1 MKKKNKKSA
10 IITVV
15 LVVFLLVGL
24 SVMLYPTFS
33 DWYNESR
40 FKNNIA
46 NYDKVVSTTKKDDIE
61 KMFKEAEGYNEKLK
75 KLASPLTDYDN
86 VPNYD
91 KILDITGTGIMGY
104 ISIPKIKMEVPI
116 YHGTSVDVLN
126 IAAGHLEGTT
136 LPIGGKGNHA
146 VISAHR
152 GLVSSKLFT
161 DIDKLREGDYFSI
174 TVLNR
179 VMYYEVDQIKIVLPD
194 NVTDLYPVS
203 GEDYVTLMTCTPLGI
218 NTHRL
223 LVRGHRISSPEG
235 ASKVNVTSD
244 AVQVDPMLVIP
255 YIAIPLLI
263 LLIVYWHSQSKR
275 EKHNR
280 HTALEKYNKSKNRTK
295 NRGGP

>member
-10 IITVV
+10 IITIV

-33 DWYNESR
+33 DWYNVGR
-40 FKNNIA
+40 FKSDIA
-46 NYDKVVSTTKKDDIE
+46 NYDKKVSTTKKDDIAE
-61 KMFKEAEGYNEKLK
+61 MFKEAEDYNEKIK
-75 KLASPLTDYDN
+75 KLASPLTDYDK

-91 KILDITGTGIMGY
+91 KILDISGTGIMGY
-104 ISIPKIKMEVPI
+104 INIPKIKMEIPI
-116 YHGTSVDVLN
+116 YHGTSSDVLN
-126 IAAGHLEGTT
+126 VAAGHLEGTT

-194 NVTDLYPVS
+194 NVTDLYPVRGS
-203 GEDYVTLMTCTPLGI
+203 DFVTLMTCTPYGI

-223 LVRGHRISSPEG
+223 LVRGHRIKNPEG
-235 ASKVNVTSD
+235 GSTMNVTSD
-244 AVQVDPMLVIP
+244 AVQVDPMVVIP

-263 LLIVYWHSQSKR
+263 FLIVYWHSESKR
-275 EKHNR
+275 EKRYR
-280 HTALEKYNKSKNRTK
+280 HTALEKYNKSKNNPK